1 MNNRQK
7 NKQSP
12 YIFQYQPPSNKNK
25 TSQQDAIASDNSLI
39 DPIDSNT
46 VTQFQPS
53 SNKNKTS
60 QRDVATSSTSLI
72 DLKRTSQSQLPS
84 SNKSKNKTSQRDT
97 AASST
102 SLIDPY
108 RVSQSQL
115 PSYESQRDAAASS
128 TSDLNRPLQLEPNI
142 STVAG
147 IQKRLENIQLPES
160 LQERLWLPE
169 SLRSLR
175 NVTEQEATTRLPT
188 ATYKELLTEKKIEEA
203 KASSGEMK
211 HLQEQVEIL
220 ATVNE
225 ELGNKNDE
233 LQSKLKIFDK
243 YRLPRGINYESSGD
257 SSKCRKI
264 TKSKKSISK
273 KAKGSKMKRMNRYD
287 AEEYSPES
295 SLENISETSDKEEM
309 DEVNIEMKTILKGV
323 NEENGLNYK
332 ETFNSLGNLK
342 VRGRLIKE
350 LRENM
355 APKYHPSVNQLT
367 KWLDSI
373 HKSRRFQAKLK
384 LTGKIE
390 GDHRRVYCNSRLN
403 DKKFRR
409 IKVAKDLFKKHDKRI
424 ENYDE
429 RSLLKML
436 SDRYYHF
443 PEISEDGDDG
453 SVINVY
459 DYSWRSDE
467 LKNLLQNVLDAYSL
481 TIQSA
486 QLQRSRYYDDEH
498 DMIFDTTEHEK
509 STKEYR
515 SEINEEL
522 EETVVE
528 IEEVLLAGG
537 NLTMDY

>member
-1 MNNRQK
+1 MICIVVSGLRKFKKKLKKVQKSINHFFLFQLFTNNLHLNENFKIMNNRQK

-188 ATYKELLTEKKIEEA
+188 ATYKELLT
-203 KASSGEMK
+203 
-211 HLQEQVEIL
+211 
-220 ATVNE
+220 
-225 ELGNKNDE
+225 
-233 LQSKLKIFDK
+233 
-243 YRLPRGINYESSGD
+243 
-257 SSKCRKI
+257 
-264 TKSKKSISK
+264 
-273 KAKGSKMKRMNRYD
+273 
-287 AEEYSPES
+287 
-295 SLENISETSDKEEM
+295 
-309 DEVNIEMKTILKGV
+309 
-323 NEENGLNYK
+323 
-332 ETFNSLGNLK
+332 
-342 VRGRLIKE
+342 
-350 LRENM
+350 
-355 APKYHPSVNQLT
+355 
-367 KWLDSI
+367 
-373 HKSRRFQAKLK
+373 
-384 LTGKIE
+384 GK
-390 GDHRRVYCNSRLN
+390 
-403 DKKFRR
+403 
-409 IKVAKDLFKKHDKRI
+409 
-424 ENYDE
+424 
-429 RSLLKML
+429 
-436 SDRYYHF
+436 
-443 PEISEDGDDG
+443 
-453 SVINVY
+453 
-459 DYSWRSDE
+459 
-467 LKNLLQNVLDAYSL
+467 
-481 TIQSA
+481 
-486 QLQRSRYYDDEH
+486 
-498 DMIFDTTEHEK
+498 
-509 STKEYR
+509 
-515 SEINEEL
+515 
-522 EETVVE
+522 
-528 IEEVLLAGG
+528 
-537 NLTMDY
+537 